1 MEVEKVFHMNGGVGD
16 TSYHLNSSLQKNAAE
31 RINEL
36 AIEAM
41 EQTYSALRP
50 KSLGIADLGCS
61 SASNALRYIKMAVE
75 SLMGPDTKTS
85 EFRVC
90 LNDLPTNDFNTL
102 FKTLP
107 DFYQDLKKGDNNP
120 PVLVAAYPGS
130 FYGRLFPHKSLH
142 FVFSFCAMQWLSRIP
157 PGIYDDQGRPLNRES
172 VYITKNSP
180 PQVIDAY
187 AKQFAEDFWA
197 FLEGRAV
204 EVVSGGRMALLI
216 AGRKTSDYFS
226 LDKTFLWENLHQS
239 FFTLVSKGKIEKE
252 MVESYD
258 VHFYEPCKQEIQD
271 IVTKEGSFELERFE
285 FVETEI
291 DLSFSG
297 AVMAKAVRAVQQ
309 SMMSHHF
316 GEGIM
321 DDLFDE
327 YGKLLDK
334 EMDTKNFKV
343 IHIAVVLRKL

>member
-1 MEVEKVFHMNGGVGD
+1 MEVVVEKVFHMNGGGGD

-50 KSLGIADLGCS
+50 ESLGIADLGCS
-61 SASNALRYIKMAVE
+61 SASNALRYIKMAVN
-75 SLMGPDTKTS
+75 SFMSTP

-107 DFYQDLKKGDNNP
+107 DFYQDLKEGNNNP
-120 PVLVAAYPGS
+120 SVFVAAYPGS

-142 FVFSFCAMQWLSRIP
+142 FVFSFCALQWLSRIP
-157 PGIYDDQGRPLNRES
+157 PGIYDDQGRSLNRES
-172 VYITKNSP
+172 VYITKKSP
-180 PQVIDAY
+180 RQVIDAY
-187 AKQFAEDFWA
+187 AKQFAEDLWA

-204 EVVSGGRMALLI
+204 EVMSGGRMALLI
-216 AGRKTSDYFS
+216 AGRKISDYFS
-226 LDKTFLWENLHQS
+226 LDKTFLWENLYQS
-239 FFTLVSKGKIEKE
+239 FLTLVSKGKIEKE

-258 VHFYEPCKQEIQD
+258 VHFYEPCKQEIED
-271 IVTKEGSFELERFE
+271 IVRKEGSFELERFE
-285 FVETEI
+285 IVEKEI
-291 DLSFSG
+291 DSSFSG
-297 AVMAKAVRAVQQ
+297 VVMAKAVRAVQQ
-309 SMMSHHF
+309 SMISHHF

-321 DDLFDE
+321 DELFDE
-327 YGKLLDK
+327 YAKLLDK
-334 EMDTKNFKV
+334 EIATNNYKV
-343 IHIAVVLRKL
+343 IHIAVVLTKL